1 MYCSISAHTSSIG
14 DRRPFAAKKRT
25 RLPANHLTTSSGVPC
40 RYELIWFWNVLWS
53 LTLTLTVM
61 PACSWQ

>member
-1 MYCSISAHTSSIG
+1 MSAQTSSIG
-14 DRRPFAAKKRT
+14 DSRPCAAKKRT

-53 LTLTLTVM
+53 VVLMVTVM
-61 PACSWQ
+61 PAFVWQ